1 MAQVVLSYARE
12 TKEFVG
18 KLALT
23 LKARGL
29 DVWYDH
35 DLMPGE
41 DYSNKIDEQIITA
54 AAVIVVWSQPASKSR
69 WVKAEASRAGYDKLL
84 QVVCEP
90 CTLPLPFNSIHCED
104 LSGWNGSTSAPE
116 IDKIVAAVGVQIE
129 RSKSSEGVADDTPDE
144 DLPEVRRILDDQAR
158 IKVAKLVARGEISK
172 IYLGGAGTR
181 MVAIKALS
189 GDKLSAEDRKELTRE
204 VELSSY
210 LQHPTFLRI
219 YGVLFP
225 GSRCFIVSDFFEGQ
239 TVGQKLRQGAAYSV
253 EDVVG
258 IMQQLSAAIAEA
270 HARGMQ
276 YLRITPSDVLVR
288 VSKVLNR
295 QIARI
300 APLNLKYFM
309 EYHRMGQEVLWRNDT
324 APFTAPELWNDPTW
338 VEEGVESNLDQE
350 WVRALHHKANQFA
363 LGMVA
368 WTMME
373 GKLPVAIPQR
383 GIALTKIKAF
393 LTASESF
400 PARVLASPWR
410 ANARA
415 LAGIIARMVAADP
428 RQRWDDMREVND
440 LIGTLAADQTAR
452 ELNDGVKAAYNE
464 LCRDQP
470 QFYERF
476 YANFFRRVPHTR
488 AKFSADMSQQYT
500 MIDVELGQLLNYR
513 QKQAEPTTLSQFVE
527 RYARLEL
534 SADDFIQFGEALI
547 ETFDAT
553 LKKDAPNR
561 NSVIAALEIII
572 WPGIHYLI
580 EHCAE
585 PSRVERTALSA

>member
-12 TKEFVG
+12 TKEFVS
-18 KLALT
+18 KLALA
-23 LKARGL
+23 LKTRGL

-35 DLMPGE
+35 DLMPGD

-84 QVVCEP
+84 QVMCER

-104 LSGWNGSTSAPE
+104 LSGWNGGASAPE

-129 RSKSSEGVADDTPDE
+129 RSKSSEGVVDDTPDE

-158 IKVAKLVARGEISK
+158 IKVARLIARGEISK

-189 GDKLSAEDRKELTRE
+189 GDKLSAEDRKELGKE

-239 TVGQKLRQGAAYSV
+239 TIAQRLRQGTAYSV
-253 EDVVG
+253 EDVIG
-258 IMQQLSAAIAEA
+258 IMQQLSAATAEA

-276 YLRITPSDVLVR
+276 YVRMTPSDVLVR
-288 VSKVLNR
+288 VSKVLDR

-300 APLNLKYFM
+300 APFNLKYFM

-338 VEEGVESNLDQE
+338 VEEGVEANLDQE

-373 GKLPVAIPQR
+373 GKLPIAIPQR

-393 LTASESF
+393 LEASQTF
-400 PARVLASPWR
+400 PERVLASAWR

-415 LAGIIARMVAADP
+415 LAGIVARMVAADP

-452 ELNDGVKAAYNE
+452 ELNNGVKTAYNE
-464 LCRDQP
+464 LCRGNP
-470 QFYERF
+470 QFSERF
-476 YANFFRRVPHTR
+476 YANFFRHAPQART
-488 AKFSADMSQQYT
+488 KFPVDMPGQQQ
-500 MIDVELGQLLNYR
+500 MLDFVLEQLLNYR
-513 QKQAEPTTLSQFVE
+513 QKQAEPTTLTQFVE
-527 RYARLEL
+527 RHADLGL
-534 SADDFIQFGEALI
+534 SADDFIQFGEALV
-547 ETFDAT
+547 EAFEAA
-553 LKKDAPNR
+553 LKKDAPKR
-561 NSVIAALEIII
+561 NSIIAALEIIV

-580 EHCAE
+580 DKCVPA
-585 PSRVERTALSA
+585 RVERAALSA